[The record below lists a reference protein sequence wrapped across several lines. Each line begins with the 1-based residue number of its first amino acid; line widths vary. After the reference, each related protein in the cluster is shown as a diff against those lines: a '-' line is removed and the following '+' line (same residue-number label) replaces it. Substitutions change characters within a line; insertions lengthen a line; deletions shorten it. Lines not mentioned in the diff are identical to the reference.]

1 VPAVARLLEIAARC
15 RLNILIS
22 GGTGSGKT
30 TLLNALSRLISHD
43 ERVITIEDAAELQL
57 QQPHVVRLETRTAN
71 LEGRG
76 EINQRELLRNAL
88 RMRPDRIIVGE
99 VRGAE
104 AYDMLQAMNTG
115 HDGSISTVHA
125 NTARDALARVENM
138 VQMATVNLPARAIRT
153 QIASA
158 VNLIVQIERM
168 RDGVRRVSEIAD
180 ICGMEGEVVI
190 MNDVAAF
197 EFDTENSA
205 GKIQGHYRTTGA
217 RPSFAAKLGYYGL
230 ENAWMEALQGL

>member
-1 VPAVARLLEIAARC
+1 
-15 RLNILIS
+15 
-22 GGTGSGKT
+22 
-30 TLLNALSRLISHD
+30 
-43 ERVITIEDAAELQL
+43 
-57 QQPHVVRLETRTAN
+57 
-71 LEGRG
+71 
-76 EINQRELLRNAL
+76 
-88 RMRPDRIIVGE
+88 MRPDRIIVGE
-99 VRGAE
+99 VRRAE

-230 ENAWMEALQGL
+230 ENAWM